1 MACNNPNC
9 KCDKTTCACNNAA
22 TGAPA
27 RPHKPIFTPK
37 MNRPPR
43 AAAGFVAQPMRKALK
58 NKVRVRGEG
67 DAAPAATTP
76 YSIPRYLP
84 SQDPYGDNLRYG
96 MARGHLSGM
105 ILRQIGLDPMSYVA
119 TPPHFTH
126 TPEGTFITGT
136 NTSIAPPVQKP
147 YNCKSE
153 VIAALAY
160 GLKFG
165 ILGFDLVAAIGF
177 DPYAVRSCFP

>member
-9 KCDKTTCACNNAA
+9 KCDKTTCACSKAS

-27 RPHKPIFTPK
+27 RPKKPIFTPK
-37 MNRPPR
+37 MNRPPNV
-43 AAAGFVAQPMRKALK
+43 AAGFTAKPLRKALQK
-58 NKVRVRGEG
+58 AGVHG
-67 DAAPAATTP
+67 DAPAPAPTP
-76 YSIPRYLP
+76 YSVPRYTP

-96 MARGHLSGM
+96 MAKGHLSGM

-126 TPEGTFITGT
+126 TPTGTFITGT
-136 NTSIAPPVQKP
+136 NTSFAPPVQKP

-160 GLKFG
+160 GLKYG